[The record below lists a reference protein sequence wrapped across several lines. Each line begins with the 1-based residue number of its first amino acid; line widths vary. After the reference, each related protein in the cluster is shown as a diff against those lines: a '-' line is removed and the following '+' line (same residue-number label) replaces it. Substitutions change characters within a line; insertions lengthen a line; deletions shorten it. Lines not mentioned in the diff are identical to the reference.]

1 MSAPPLEATLQ
12 PVFSPSHKPN
22 WSLLG
27 LGLALAGVAGVAA
40 TIPWAGYDNQAP
52 ALLSGS
58 NSAVL
63 RLLFILLSYLFV
75 GIAAYGRTGDGW
87 ATAIAITAGAALGWS
102 GWEWS
107 TLSPG
112 WVVFGALVL
121 LLNRRQRF
129 TPSLAAAATVLW
141 ALFDSTAAW
150 GVLLLLAYTLTQR
163 SGIERL
169 QLGAG
174 GLLGV
179 GGLLARGI
187 DPRRVL
193 VPPARAWVWADGQ
206 ATTSFGD
213 PVGLALFMILVA
225 LLGLALLR
233 GGKATGGNFVALAV
247 FAALAWHARRNGIW
261 LSLVA
266 VPIIA
271 ATFAGRH
278 AGRHAQRAPGMTP
291 GMAPD
296 LPDDILSRVP
306 RWGILGAATALSSG
320 LLLLALTMAPPLIGG
335 QPLPPAALEE
345 LPQRGTIVYR
355 PEFAP
360 TLVQAR
366 PHAGLSI
373 LDRMLHSEAEFKQAY
388 STWERIATNCDPL
401 TELETLDARAVV
413 LDSRQEAATIAT
425 LAADARWRVSW
436 QDSNAT
442 VLTRL
447 GEQP

>member
-12 PVFSPSHKPN
+12 PVFSPNHKRD
-22 WSLLG
+22 WSPLG
-27 LGLALAGVAGVAA
+27 LGLALAVVAGVAA
-40 TIPWAGYDNQAP
+40 TLPWAGYDNQAL
-52 ALLSGS
+52 ALLSAS
-58 NSAVL
+58 TSAGL
-63 RLLFILLSYLFV
+63 RLLFIVLSYLFV
-75 GIAAYGRTGDGW
+75 GIAAYHRTGDGW

-107 TLSPG
+107 ALSPG

-129 TPSLAAAATVLW
+129 TPLLAAAATVLW
-141 ALFDSTAAW
+141 SLFDSTAAW
-150 GVLLLLAYTLTQR
+150 GALLLLAYTLTQR

-179 GGLLARGI
+179 GVLLARGI

-213 PVGLALFMILVA
+213 PVGLALFLILVA

-266 VPIIA
+266 VPMIA
-271 ATFAGRH
+271 ATFA
-278 AGRHAQRAPGMTP
+278 QMDPGLP
-291 GMAPD
+291 ED
-296 LPDDILSRVP
+296 LRTRILCWS
-306 RWGILGAATALSSG
+306 ILGTATALSGG
-320 LLLLALTMAPPLIGG
+320 LLLLALAMAPPLIGG
-335 QPLPPAALEE
+335 QPLPQAALEE
-345 LPQRGTIVYR
+345 LPQRGTIVYG

-366 PHAGLSI
+366 PHAGVTI
-373 LDRMLHSEAEFKQAY
+373 VDRAHRSGAELNQAY
-388 STWERIATNCDPL
+388 SVWERVAANCDPL
-401 TELETLDARAVV
+401 TELATLDARAVV

-442 VLTRL
+442 VLTRR